1 MHAKYRLKKNFLA
14 QPETNLSSH
23 SALNVAFSP
32 CEREH
37 RRYPLAAFCRCGAS
51 PHARE
56 ITVLACRRAVMS
68 ITHSGI
74 AILGAERPLHERFAG
89 PKVIG
94 IARSPSQAFLMPPIN
109 VSFITSKAHPTQ
121 ANSLWMPASP
131 RIGGHLGLSR
141 SSCRDKDG
149 SGSAGGRVASM

>member
-1 MHAKYRLKKNFLA
+1 MHAIYRLDKNFLA
-14 QPETNLSSH
+14 QLETNFSSQ
-23 SALNVAFSP
+23 SALNVASSP

-37 RRYPLAAFCRCGAS
+37 RRYPFAASSRCGAS

-56 ITVLACRRAVMS
+56 ITVLSYRWAVMS
-68 ITHSGI
+68 ITQSGT
-74 AILGAERPLHERFAG
+74 AILDAERPLHEWFAG
-89 PKVIG
+89 PKVIE
-94 IARSPSQAFLMPPIN
+94 IASTPSQALIMPAIN
-109 VSFITSKAHPTQ
+109 VSPITSKAHLAR
-121 ANSLWMPASP
+121 ANSSWMPASP

>member
-23 SALNVAFSP
+23 SALNVVFAP

-37 RRYPLAAFCRCGAS
+37 RRYPLAAFRRCGAS

-56 ITVLACRRAVMS
+56 ITVSSCRRAVMF
-68 ITHSGI
+68 ITQNEA
-74 AILGAERPLHERFAG
+74 AILDAERHVLERFAC

-94 IARSPSQAFLMPPIN
+94 IASSPSQALVMSAIN
-109 VSFITSKAHPTQ
+109 VRPITSKAIPAQ
-121 ANSLWMPASP
+121 ANSSWMPASP
-131 RIGGHLGLSR
+131 RIGGYLGLSR
-141 SSCRDKDG
+141 SSCRDKEG
-149 SGSAGGRVASM
+149 SGSAGGRVASI